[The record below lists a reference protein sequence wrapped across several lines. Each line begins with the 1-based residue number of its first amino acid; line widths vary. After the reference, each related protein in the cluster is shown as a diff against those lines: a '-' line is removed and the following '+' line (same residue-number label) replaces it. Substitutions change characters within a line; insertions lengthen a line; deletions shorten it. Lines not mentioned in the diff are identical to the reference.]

1 MSTNIKDAHVKLV
14 LNLTSN
20 IPEFLAQPIQIDQAL
35 INLCK
40 NAIDSMAGNT
50 SNRVLTISTK
60 VDGKILEISIEDSG
74 SGIDSE
80 MQKRLFESFASQ
92 KKDGMGLGL
101 SITRS
106 IIERHY
112 GNLYLSSTSKKGSI
126 FIINLPLEMNKI

>member
-1 MSTNIKDAHVKLV
+1 MQLIN
-14 LNLTSN
+14 
-20 IPEFLAQPIQIDQAL
+20 PEFKSEHEDIDIAL
-35 INLCK
+35 L
-40 NAIDSMAGNT
+40 
-50 SNRVLTISTK
+50 
-60 VDGKILEISIEDSG
+60 
-74 SGIDSE
+74 
-80 MQKRLFESFASQ
+80 ESFASQ